1 MYLPRAI
8 MVDRDEQHLA
18 REHFAHTI
26 PLTKIVTVDHYYQ
39 CTTTRISSLLG
50 LKMGEL

>member
-8 MVDRDEQHLA
+8 MVDGDEQHLA

-26 PLTKIVTVDHYYQ
+26 PFTKIVTVDHYYQ
-39 CTTTRISSLLG
+39 CITTIISSLLG
-50 LKMGEL
+50 LRMGEL

>member
-1 MYLPRAI
+1 
-8 MVDRDEQHLA
+8 MVDGDEQHLA

-26 PLTKIVTVDHYYQ
+26 PFTKIVTVDHYYQ
-39 CTTTRISSLLG
+39 CTTTIISSLLG